1 MALDYLIA
9 HPEFGGSRHVIL
21 RGKQKT
27 LCGREGRR
35 WQVEFAFNQELL
47 PGDCK
52 VCRSR
57 LEKLRQKTKEIE
69 EALKLGARNAAEL
82 QKTLE
87 DSHISGY
94 SAMMDLRLK

>member
-9 HPEFGGSRHVIL
+9 HAEFCGCRHVIL
-21 RGKQKT
+21 RGKQRT
-27 LCGREGRR
+27 LCSRECRR
-35 WQVEFAFNQELL
+35 WQIELAFNQELL

-52 VCRSR
+52 VCMSR
-57 LEKLRQKTKEIE
+57 LEKLKAKTTEIE
-69 EALKLGARNAAEL
+69 TALKQSAQGANEL

-87 DSHISGY
+87 ESHIRGY